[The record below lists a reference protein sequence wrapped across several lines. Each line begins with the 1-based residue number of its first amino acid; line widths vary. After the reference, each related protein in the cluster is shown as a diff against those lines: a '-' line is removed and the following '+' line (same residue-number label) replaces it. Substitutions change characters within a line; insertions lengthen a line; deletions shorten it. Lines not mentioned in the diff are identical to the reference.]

1 MYFKTITGLLRQ
13 EAKKLEMDQLDLI
26 WRYVLFPYHFDTQIL
41 KYVSDNC
48 IIDES
53 RSDFSEIF
61 LRDGIISFL
70 GALRAGEFFKKSVSD
85 FETLIYVLNKHKE
98 SIFSGGS
105 NDKDIKMTINLLFI

>member
-1 MYFKTITGLLRQ
+1 VF
-13 EAKKLEMDQLDLI
+13 E
-26 WRYVLFPYHFDTQIL
+26 
-41 KYVSDNC
+41 SC

-53 RSDFSEIF
+53 RGNFSEIF

-85 FETLIYVLNKHKE
+85 IETLIYVLNKHKE
-98 SIFSGGS
+98 SIFCGGS